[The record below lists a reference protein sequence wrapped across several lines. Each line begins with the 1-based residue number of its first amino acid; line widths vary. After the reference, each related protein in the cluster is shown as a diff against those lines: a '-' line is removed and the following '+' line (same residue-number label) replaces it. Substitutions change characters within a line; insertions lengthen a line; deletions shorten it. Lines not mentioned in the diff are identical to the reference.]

1 MEKIK
6 YIHRLHSEQNPLHA
20 ISQEELLGALS
31 CKGFVSKYDVS
42 SVKHGKRNLVHQNGA
57 WGLDQTA
64 TISDSQHTKK
74 YKLHFVEDLDNSGI
88 IVTDGQNT
96 TTYSKIVLR
105 DRSHDGSPEATPPHY
120 LQVINGYSAKD
131 IGERSKK
138 LAFTTWSYSNPSDV
152 IRTGQHA
159 VELSIVSADP
169 EQVLLDRLLK
179 KNRLFVDP
187 KQLSQFI
194 DDPFSYIPF
203 GFSDPKEIDLW
214 WKYWFQV
221 VDRGLRGKEIPQPG
235 QTAQRGFEGFF
246 KHTISAS
253 EKLAKE
259 CGYTHLTAVPTWTY
273 VFHAFLEN
281 GFVPTNKKQAEEAFN
296 FLNSLGKTELLNG
309 EQLSTHHPKDPL
321 FSWLAVAPYVI
332 ELNTNHMPNLGID
345 ETREQR
351 FQMLYM
357 NLKKSLQQGDTVL
370 TYPLAPGRNFWLEKK
385 L

>member
-1 MEKIK
+1 MEKVR
-6 YIHRLHSEQNPLHA
+6 YIHRLNSEKNPLHG
-20 ISQEELLGALS
+20 ISQERLLGALS
-31 CKGFVSKYDVS
+31 CKGFVSKYDVG
-42 SVKHGKRNLVHQNGA
+42 SVKLGKKNLVYQNRA

-64 TISDSQHTKK
+64 TISDSQHKKK
-74 YKLHFVEDLDNSGI
+74 YQIHYVTDLDNNGV
-88 IVTDGQNT
+88 IVTDAQNT

-138 LAFTTWSYSNPSDV
+138 LAFTTWGYSNPGD
-152 IRTGQHA
+152 TLKQGQRA

-169 EQVLLDRLLK
+169 EKALLDRLLQ
-179 KNRLFVDP
+179 KNRLFVDA
-187 KQLSQFI
+187 KQLAEFI

-246 KHTISAS
+246 KHTIHAS
-253 EKLAKE
+253 EEIAKE
-259 CGYTHLTAVPTWTY
+259 CGYTHLTAVPTWSY
-273 VFHAFLEN
+273 VLHAFLEN
-281 GFVPTNKKQAEEAFN
+281 GFIPTNQEQFEEALQFVDA
-296 FLNSLGKTELLNG
+296 LGKTELPNG
-309 EQLSTHHPKDPL
+309 NTLDSYHPKDPL
-321 FSWLAVAPYVI
+321 YSWLAVAPFVI
-332 ELNTNHMPNLGID
+332 ELNPNHVPNLNID
-345 ETREQR
+345 KTRVER
-351 FQMLYM
+351 FNLLFQ
-357 NLKKSLQQGDTVL
+357 NLKKSIQSDSKVL